1 MVIGIE
7 PILDMFG
14 ADLAP
19 AIAEVNKIVPECL
32 SDKQKICGICHVWQ

>member
-32 SDKQKICGICHVWQ
+32 SDKKICGIVLVWQ